1 MNRRSREAINKRV
14 ETISAKQSA
23 RIHALESEIVAVRRR
38 IRALQSYPTVVN
50 TAIVV
55 LNQYLSQGV
64 QWSVLEEQV
73 KQLKQRP
80 YNVFHHVKQL
90 DLAHSRVKLEFDDD
104 FDDSEDESDDLAA
117 ESDDLA
123 AESDNLAA
131 ESGDLEAESVDAETQ
146 SGSPSGVSS
155 SKRAFSS
162 REHSSKINV
171 DVELSLNCNQNISLL
186 FSQKKELQD
195 KLDKTVLA
203 AQTALAEASHQRQ
216 TELRVAEASHPAEIA
231 RQRDKRW
238 FEKFDWFVTSDAFLV
253 LAGRSGEQNEILV
266 RKYLRPGDLFV
277 PSPRG
282 LLCRCTRTSTARPR

>member
-1 MNRRSREAINKRV
+1 MRRRSREAINKRV

-23 RIHALESEIVAVRRR
+23 RIRALESEIAACRRR
-38 IRALQSYPTVVN
+38 IRALQSYPTIVN

-64 QWSVLEEQV
+64 QWSVLQEQV
-73 KQLKQRP
+73 KLLKQRP

-90 DLAHSRVKLEFDDD
+90 DLEHNRVKLEFDDD
-104 FDDSEDESDDLAA
+104 FEDDDEEEEEDENDNLENEDDNLDENDENEAKLAA
-117 ESDDLA
+117 G
-123 AESDNLAA
+123 
-131 ESGDLEAESVDAETQ
+131 SGRSEAS
-146 SGSPSGVSS
+146 
-155 SKRAFSS
+155 
-162 REHSSKINV
+162 HKINV

-186 FSQKKELQD
+186 FSQKKDLQD

-277 PSPRG
+277 PSPRE

>member
-104 FDDSEDESDDLAA
+104 FDDSEDESDDLEA

-123 AESDNLAA
+123 AESGDLAA
-131 ESGDLEAESVDAETQ
+131 ESGDAETQ
-146 SGSPSGVSS
+146 SGSLSGVSS